1 MGIVGIMA
9 IFYARL
15 IRRSE
20 RFAVIRGRGFNPSR
34 YPLGKWRFVALG
46 LFAVYFLLT
55 VAAPVLVLAWASLL
69 PYYMAPSLQAFS
81 MVSFKHYAA
90 ILSDPRFMTDFLNT
104 VYLALGAGTATMTVA
119 LLISWVVVRG
129 KSRARFILDGLTF
142 VSFAVPGV
150 VLALALIFV
159 YLKPPFRYLGI
170 YGSMWMIILGLMTE
184 YLAFATRTTNGGLMQ
199 IHSELEEAGAASG
212 AGRLTT
218 LWKITVPLLIPSLV
232 AGWIWVVAHSL
243 RAFSLP
249 LVLGTK
255 KNEVLSV
262 WIWIHWQ
269 NGHIP
274 LASALGVIL
283 ITITALLAIAA
294 RQVVAR
300 GSLGSK

>member
-1 MGIVGIMA
+1 
-9 IFYARL
+9 
-15 IRRSE
+15 
-20 RFAVIRGRGFNPSR
+20 
-34 YPLGKWRFVALG
+34 
-46 LFAVYFLLT
+46 
-55 VAAPVLVLAWASLL
+55 
-69 PYYMAPSLQAFS
+69 
-81 MVSFKHYAA
+81 
-90 ILSDPRFMTDFLNT
+90 
-104 VYLALGAGTATMTVA
+104 
-119 LLISWVVVRG
+119 
-129 KSRARFILDGLTF
+129 
-142 VSFAVPGV
+142 
-150 VLALALIFV
+150 
-159 YLKPPFRYLGI
+159 
-170 YGSMWMIILGLMTE
+170 
-184 YLAFATRTTNGGLMQ
+184 MQ

-218 LWKITVPLLIPSLV
+218 LWKITIPLLIPSLV

-274 LASALGVIL
+274 MAAALGMIL

-294 RQVVAR
+294 RQVIAR